1 MLCGPWGDANSEP
14 PLHSI
19 PSFRAGAHHCTLSRT
34 AVACRGA
41 LVLSTAASRLGPQV
55 PGVETVLSEVFRKME
70 ALTRG
75 EGGRPAALQDWGI
88 EQMNLETVFLK
99 LCPASEDDLASIR

>member
-1 MLCGPWGDANSEP
+1 MPRCARPEHCGVSP
-14 PLHSI
+14 
-19 PSFRAGAHHCTLSRT
+19 R
-34 AVACRGA
+34 
-41 LVLSTAASRLGPQV
+41 PQV

-88 EQMNLETVFLK
+88 EQMDLETVFLK

>member
-1 MLCGPWGDANSEP
+1 
-14 PLHSI
+14 
-19 PSFRAGAHHCTLSRT
+19 
-34 AVACRGA
+34 
-41 LVLSTAASRLGPQV
+41 
-55 PGVETVLSEVFRKME
+55 VETVLSEVFRKME

-88 EQMNLETVFLK
+88 EQMDLETVFLK